1 MKYCICLETGYD
13 SKSLIL
19 LPTFSHTFF
28 YTHFTSKYL
37 FSECAIMY
45 PLYKGYILDLL
56 HTQLKMPNLTA
67 ISYSLCG

>member
-1 MKYCICLETGYD
+1 MKYCILKHVIT
-13 SKSLIL
+13 LNL
-19 LPTFSHTFF
+19 LF
-28 YTHFTSKYL
+28 YFLHFHIHFTSKYL

-45 PLYKGYILDLL
+45 PFYKGYILDLL